1 MVAHSFDRPL
11 PGWCDPSVA
20 QTPHPGGMLAAM
32 GDGSVRTIAGGV
44 AEEIYWGAVT
54 PAGGE
59 VGEVTQ

>member
-1 MVAHSFDRPL
+1 
-11 PGWCDPSVA
+11 
-20 QTPHPGGMLAAM
+20 MLAAM

-59 VGEVTQ
+59 SGEVSR